1 MAALIL
7 TKENFDETLKTAEV
21 PVLVDFWA
29 TWCGPCRMFAP
40 IVEEFAEENEG
51 KVILGKVDVDEQPE
65 LAARYGIMSIP
76 TAILFKNGEAVQS
89 MVGVQPKEKLE
100 ELL

>member
-1 MAALIL
+1 MEIL
-7 TKENFDETLKTAEV
+7 TLTQENFDETVGGEL

-40 IVEEFAEENEG
+40 IVDEFAQEHEG
-51 KVILGKVDVDEQPE
+51 EVIVGKVDVDAQPE
-65 LAARYGIMSIP
+65 LARRFGVMSIP
-76 TAILFKNGEAVQS
+76 TAILFKGGEAVHT
-89 MVGVQPKEKLE
+89 MVGVQPLESLE

>member
-1 MAALIL
+1 MAALIM